1 MLLLLPLL
9 LLPLVQGEDEGR
21 VALQEEVN
29 VLLYGTLQLG
39 QALSD
44 TYSSTASKLQKVMSR
59 HNRQENSLQMLRE
72 QSSRAKSEEER
83 LRREVNRLQQ
93 EEHEVQMFS
102 RRIERELWEV
112 RRGYR
117 ELQKKVQH
125 LEEEESKTKA
135 EGAATLKTKTERQ
148 NLILQVVMEVVT
160 QQQAQMAKQRQQL
173 HHILRK
179 VSSVH

>member
-1 MLLLLPLL
+1 
-9 LLPLVQGEDEGR
+9 
-21 VALQEEVN
+21 
-29 VLLYGTLQLG
+29 
-39 QALSD
+39 
-44 TYSSTASKLQKVMSR
+44 
-59 HNRQENSLQMLRE
+59 
-72 QSSRAKSEEER
+72 
-83 LRREVNRLQQ
+83 
-93 EEHEVQMFS
+93 MFS